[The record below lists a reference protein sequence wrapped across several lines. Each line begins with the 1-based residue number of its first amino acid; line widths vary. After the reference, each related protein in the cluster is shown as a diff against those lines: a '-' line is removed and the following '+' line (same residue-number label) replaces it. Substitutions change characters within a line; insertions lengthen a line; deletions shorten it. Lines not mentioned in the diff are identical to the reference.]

1 MLQKIT
7 EFINGGNVRSVKTRK
22 NIILSFGVKGISMI
36 IGFLMIRIVLDYLD
50 QVNYGIWLTLS
61 SFLTWFTFF
70 EIGLGS
76 GLRNKLAEALALKN
90 YKLAKNY
97 VSTTYFILTI
107 IILIISLLFFTL
119 NYFIDWTLI
128 LNVDDSMSKVL
139 NNLALIVFGLFF
151 IQFVFKLITVI
162 LYADQR
168 PALAN
173 SIGPLGNLISL
184 LIIYTL
190 TKTTNGSL
198 IYLGIALSIVPIFV
212 LTCFS
217 IFLYQT
223 DYKKIRPSFRYV
235 KIKYAHSLMSLGA
248 KFFIIQI
255 SALILFQSSNIII
268 AQYFGPA
275 EVTAYNIAYKYFG
288 IINMIFAIIMIPHW
302 SAFTDA
308 WVKKE
313 IFWIKSTI
321 RKLQKIWI
329 LLTIFSI
336 VLLLISTF
344 AFEFWIGKSKME
356 DIIIPISLKYS
367 LSIFFLLFTYG
378 GIFNMFI
385 NGTGKVKVQMVSLL
399 LGSLIFVPLSIL
411 LIKYSSLGISSV
423 VVSSIIANFYL
434 PIIAPIQYNKLIS
447 GKAVGLWNK

>member
-190 TKTTNGSL
+190 TKK
-198 IYLGIALSIVPIFV
+198 P
-212 LTCFS
+212 
-217 IFLYQT
+217 
-223 DYKKIRPSFRYV
+223 D
-235 KIKYAHSLMSLGA
+235 
-248 KFFIIQI
+248 
-255 SALILFQSSNIII
+255 
-268 AQYFGPA
+268 
-275 EVTAYNIAYKYFG
+275 
-288 IINMIFAIIMIPHW
+288 
-302 SAFTDA
+302 
-308 WVKKE
+308 
-313 IFWIKSTI
+313 
-321 RKLQKIWI
+321 
-329 LLTIFSI
+329 
-336 VLLLISTF
+336 
-344 AFEFWIGKSKME
+344 
-356 DIIIPISLKYS
+356 
-367 LSIFFLLFTYG
+367 
-378 GIFNMFI
+378 
-385 NGTGKVKVQMVSLL
+385 
-399 LGSLIFVPLSIL
+399 
-411 LIKYSSLGISSV
+411 
-423 VVSSIIANFYL
+423 
-434 PIIAPIQYNKLIS
+434 
-447 GKAVGLWNK
+447 

>member
-190 TKTTNGSL
+190 TKKVITN
-198 IYLGIALSIVPIFV
+198 
-212 LTCFS
+212 
-217 IFLYQT
+217 
-223 DYKKIRPSFRYV
+223 
-235 KIKYAHSLMSLGA
+235 
-248 KFFIIQI
+248 
-255 SALILFQSSNIII
+255 
-268 AQYFGPA
+268 
-275 EVTAYNIAYKYFG
+275 
-288 IINMIFAIIMIPHW
+288 
-302 SAFTDA
+302 
-308 WVKKE
+308 
-313 IFWIKSTI
+313 
-321 RKLQKIWI
+321 
-329 LLTIFSI
+329 
-336 VLLLISTF
+336 
-344 AFEFWIGKSKME
+344 
-356 DIIIPISLKYS
+356 
-367 LSIFFLLFTYG
+367 
-378 GIFNMFI
+378 
-385 NGTGKVKVQMVSLL
+385 
-399 LGSLIFVPLSIL
+399 
-411 LIKYSSLGISSV
+411 
-423 VVSSIIANFYL
+423 
-434 PIIAPIQYNKLIS
+434 
-447 GKAVGLWNK
+447 

>member
-198 IYLGIALSIVPIFV
+198 IYLGITLSIVPIFV

-399 LGSLIFVPLSIL
+399 LGSLIFVPLSI
-411 LIKYSSLGISSV
+411 
-423 VVSSIIANFYL
+423 
-434 PIIAPIQYNKLIS
+434 
-447 GKAVGLWNK
+447 